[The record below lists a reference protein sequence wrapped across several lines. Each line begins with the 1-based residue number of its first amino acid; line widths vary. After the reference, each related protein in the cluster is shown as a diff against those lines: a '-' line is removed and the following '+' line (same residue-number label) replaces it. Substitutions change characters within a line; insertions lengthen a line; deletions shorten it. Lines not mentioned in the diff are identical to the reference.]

1 VHEELIPYNFH
12 WRQKKERKRE
22 KNGIEFLLFEL
33 LTMSDGSSLI
43 FVQLNK
49 LNYREGKTLLLL
61 QRFNKE
67 GIIFYFLTSKV
78 LQFQSNCFEGF
89 HFAQAT
95 SQTEWKHLPCS
106 LKGFFF
112 SRFRVHRSSK
122 TKFPAVQD
130 FSFRFKFLSINF
142 HLFLRKQ
149 ILLSNEQPVYFQG
162 KFSAFCCLNSRAML
176 CFVLLWFKLALIW
189 TVAETTF
196 ELGYRDL
203 VGKFLHREY

>member
-1 VHEELIPYNFH
+1 MVYRVLFQEKSDFSFIFANTRQWTNCLIWLVHEEVIPYNFH

-78 LQFQSNCFEGF
+78 LQFQSNFFEGF

-95 SQTEWKHLPCS
+95 SQTEWKHL
-106 LKGFFF
+106 LIERFLFF
-112 SRFRVHRSSK
+112 
-122 TKFPAVQD
+122 A
-130 FSFRFKFLSINF
+130 LSCA
-142 HLFLRKQ
+142 Q
-149 ILLSNEQPVYFQG
+149 I
-162 KFSAFCCLNSRAML
+162 
-176 CFVLLWFKLALIW
+176 
-189 TVAETTF
+189 
-196 ELGYRDL
+196 
-203 VGKFLHREY
+203 